1 MTKLK
6 AISSGMRT
14 TEPWKCK
21 IKEEHLQFAN
31 QSNTLD
37 WLHSRLP
44 SCVILVVLKII
55 EQLGAQRLLRRQA
68 LLHGLP
74 HHHGLLLLLL
84 KVVHSDGLYIR
95 LGWRGSA
102 RFKDRLS
109 S

>member
-6 AISSGMRT
+6 AISSCMRT

-21 IKEEHLQFAN
+21 IQEKHLQLAN

-44 SCVILVVLKII
+44 SCVILAVLKIT
-55 EQLGAQRLLRRQA
+55 EQLGAQRLLRRHA

-74 HHHGLLLLLL
+74 HHHGLLLLL
-84 KVVHSDGLYIR
+84 KVVHSDDL
-95 LGWRGSA
+95 
-102 RFKDRLS
+102 
-109 S
+109 